1 MAIGDLVDVSTDTG
15 TITMPIEISQD
26 IMQGVVSIPHGFGHK
41 KKGVQLRFAASDE
54 RAGVSVNDITDH
66 NRIDKVTGNAAFS
79 GTKVRITKTPMT

>member
-1 MAIGDLVDVSTDTG
+1 MHADDAQRLHMAIGDLVDVSTDTG

-66 NRIDKVTGNAAFS
+66 NRICLLYTSDAADE
-79 GTKVRITKTPMT
+79 